1 MFDLGWSEILVVA
14 VVAIIVVG
22 PKDLPKL
29 LRTVGQWVRRARS
42 LASEFQRGMM
52 DLADTAD
59 LKDLKDLKKDVEEV
73 TNFDMAGPDFNK
85 ILEPPGKA
93 KSSKTKDPAATNG
106 VDKSTPKPQKSAK
119 KTAQKT
125 AKKAAQ
131 KTTKKSEK
139 PKAAATP
146 AKSKPKASKKAAE
159 TAS

>member
-93 KSSKTKDPAATNG
+93 KSTKSKDPAATNG
-106 VDKSTPKPQKSAK
+106 VDKSTSKTQKSAK

-125 AKKAAQ
+125 AQ

-139 PKAAATP
+139 PKATGTP